1 MIWTIIIGLVILWI
15 LGFSFHVAGS
25 LIHGF
30 LVLALALLIFNLAT
44 RTKKI

>member
-15 LGFSFHVAGS
+15 IGLTFHVAGT

-30 LVLALALLIFNLAT
+30 LILALALLIFNLAT
-44 RTKKI
+44 RSKRI